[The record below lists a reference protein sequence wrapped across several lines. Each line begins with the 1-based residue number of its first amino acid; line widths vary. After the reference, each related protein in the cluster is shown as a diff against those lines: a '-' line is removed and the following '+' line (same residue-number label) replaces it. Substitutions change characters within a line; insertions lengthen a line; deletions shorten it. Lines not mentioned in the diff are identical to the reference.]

1 MPCAMSDRVAP
12 TRTGHRSHLLSRGVF
27 LVVGLAALFL
37 LAAAAIYFD
46 RRNVLDAATV
56 RANALA
62 EIAAAHVEQ
71 VLSSIDVNIRALD
84 FDLDESAPDL
94 GVVREK
100 LRLMQLS
107 SRALLGIGLIDASGR
122 LIVGSAAN
130 QTGPVDLSSRPF
142 FMALQSGQ
150 SRDLMLS
157 PPARTSTT
165 GELGIPISRAVWDA
179 DGKFAGVISGRLNP
193 TYFQRFF
200 QALGAD
206 AVAIVLPDG
215 TFLARYPEIDL
226 LAAPKL
232 PIGGNLSGG
241 AGPKF
246 EVSPVDGIERLLA
259 FRWLSVTPA
268 LVEIAF
274 DRERLL
280 EDWGRRRNI
289 IIAATALIAGLSV
302 ALLAAARRR
311 AHEFSEKLR
320 AEASAAVEA
329 EAREAAVEASR
340 RKSEFLAH
348 MSHEIRTPLNA
359 IIGFSQM
366 ISGQMLGPVGQ
377 PRYRDYAADI
387 LYSAEH
393 LLSVINNV
401 LDLSKVEAG
410 KWSLDVAQVSAGELV
425 EAACRLA
432 AARATHENVTL
443 DVRAMPAL
451 SILCDRRTLVQV
463 LLNLLINAIKF
474 AGEDRSVTVACERTR
489 DGGVAFSIADR
500 GPGMTSED
508 IERALRPFETAA
520 SVQARR
526 RQDTGL
532 GLPLARVFAEL
543 HDGALTLDSAPER
556 GTTARLN
563 LPAARVRAL

>member
-1 MPCAMSDRVAP
+1 MSDFTAP
-12 TRTGHRSHLLSRGVF
+12 ARIGYRSRIRSGDVLLAA
-27 LVVGLAALFL
+27 GLAVFFL
-37 LAAAAIYFD
+37 LAAAAIHFD
-46 RRNVLDAATV
+46 RRNVLDAAAE
-56 RANALA
+56 RASALA

-71 VLSSIDVNIRALD
+71 VLSAIDVNIRALD
-84 FDLDESAPDL
+84 FDLDESAPEL

-100 LRLMQLS
+100 LRLLQLGA
-107 SRALLGIGLIDASGR
+107 RALLGIGVIDASGQ
-122 LIVGSAAN
+122 LLVGSAAN
-130 QTGPVDLSSRPF
+130 LTGPVDLSSRPF
-142 FMALQSGQ
+142 FMALRGGQ
-150 SRDLMLS
+150 TRELMLS

-165 GELGIPISRAVWDA
+165 GELGIPISRALWDA
-179 DGKFAGVISGRLNP
+179 EGKFAGVVSGRLNP
-193 TYFQRFF
+193 AYFEQFF
-200 QALGAD
+200 RALGAD
-206 AVAIVLPDG
+206 AVAILLPDG
-215 TFLARYPEIDL
+215 TILGRYPEIDL

-232 PIGGNLSGG
+232 PVNGSTEGR
-241 AGPKF
+241 PTF
-246 EVSPVDGIERLLA
+246 VVSPVDGVERLLA
-259 FRWLSVTPA
+259 FRRLTVTPA
-268 LVEIAF
+268 LIEIAF

-280 EDWGRRRNI
+280 EDWGRRRNL
-289 IIAATALIAGLSV
+289 IIAASLLIAGLSV
-302 ALLAAARRR
+302 ALLAGARRR
-311 AHEFSEKLR
+311 ARDFSEKLR
-320 AEASAAVEA
+320 AEATAAVEA

-410 KWSLDVAQVSAGELV
+410 KWSLDVAHVPVGELV

-432 AARATHENVTL
+432 AARAAHENVAL
-443 DVRAMPAL
+443 DVRAVPAVSVL
-451 SILCDRRTLVQV
+451 GDRRTLVQI

-474 AGEDRSVTVACERTR
+474 AGDDRSVTVACERMR
-489 DGGVAFSIADR
+489 DGSVEFSIVDR
-500 GPGMTSED
+500 GQGMTRED
-508 IERALRPFETAA
+508 IERALRPFETAS

-543 HDGALTLDSAPER
+543 HEGALTLESAPER
-556 GTTARLN
+556 GTTARLY

>member
-1 MPCAMSDRVAP
+1 MSDFTALTSAGSRRWVSSGSLLVAA
-12 TRTGHRSHLLSRGVF
+12 G
-27 LVVGLAALFL
+27 LVAFFALAALVIEL
-37 LAAAAIYFD
+37 D
-46 RRNVLDAATV
+46 RRSVLDAAAK
-56 RANALA
+56 RASALSD
-62 EIAAAHVEQ
+62 IAVAHVEQ
-71 VLSSIDVNIRALD
+71 VLSAIDVNIQALD
-84 FDLDESAPDL
+84 YDLDVSAPDM

-100 LRLMQLS
+100 LRLIQLS
-107 SRALLGIGLIDASGR
+107 SSALLGIGLIDATGR
-122 LIVGSAAN
+122 LIVGSASTASH
-130 QTGPVDLSSRPF
+130 TVDLSSRPF
-142 FMALQSGQ
+142 FMALRGGQ
-150 SRDLMLS
+150 NRGLMLS

-165 GELGIPISRAVWDA
+165 GELGIPVSRAIWDSENT
-179 DGKFAGVISGRLNP
+179 FLGVVSGRLDP
-193 TYFQRFF
+193 IYFERFF

-206 AVAIVLPDG
+206 AVAILLPDG
-215 TFLARYPEIDL
+215 TILARYPRIDL

-232 PIGGNLSGG
+232 PVQGEFRDGMTS
-241 AGPKF
+241 KF
-246 EVSPVDGIERLLA
+246 DISPVDGIERLLA
-259 FRWLSVTPA
+259 FRRLSVVPA

-274 DRERLL
+274 DRDRLL
-280 EDWGRRRNI
+280 ESWSGRRNAI
-289 IIAATALIAGLSV
+289 VAASLVIAGLSL
-302 ALLAAARRR
+302 ALLAGARRR
-311 AHEFSEKLR
+311 ARDFSERLR
-320 AEASAAVEA
+320 AEAAAAVEA

-410 KWSLDVAQVSAGELV
+410 KWSLEVAHVPAGELV

-443 DVRAMPAL
+443 DVLGMPEI
-451 SILCDRRTLVQV
+451 SVLCDRRTLVQV

-474 AGEDRSVTVACERTR
+474 AGDDRSVTVACERTR
-489 DGGVAFSIADR
+489 DGGVEFSIVDC
-500 GPGMTSED
+500 GPGMTAED
-508 IERALRPFETAA
+508 IERALRPFETAS

-543 HDGALTLDSAPER
+543 HDGSLTLDSAPDR
-556 GTTARLN
+556 GTTARLY

>member
-1 MPCAMSDRVAP
+1 MTDFTALPRPNFRDR
-12 TRTGHRSHLLSRGVF
+12 LLSSGT
-27 LVVGLAALFL
+27 LVALGLIAFFL
-37 LAAAAIYFD
+37 LAAVTIHFD
-46 RRNVLDAATV
+46 RRNVLNTAAN

-71 VLSSIDVNIRALD
+71 ALTAIDANIRALD
-84 FDLDESAPDL
+84 FDLEESAPDL

-100 LRLMQLS
+100 LRLMQLG
-107 SRALLGIGLIDASGR
+107 SRALLGIGVIDASGQ
-122 LIVGSAAN
+122 LLVGSAAN
-130 QTGPVDLSSRPF
+130 LTGPVDLSSRPF
-142 FMALQSGQ
+142 FVTLRGGQ
-150 SRDLMLS
+150 TRDLTLS

-165 GELGIPISRAVWDA
+165 GELGIPISRALWDA
-179 DGKFAGVISGRLNP
+179 DGKFAGVVSGRLNP
-193 TYFQRFF
+193 AYFEQFF
-200 QALGAD
+200 RVLGAD
-206 AVAIVLPDG
+206 AVAILLPDG
-215 TFLARYPEIDL
+215 TILARYPEIDL

-232 PIGGNLSGG
+232 PVNGNTEGR
-241 AGPKF
+241 PTF
-246 EVSPVDGIERLLA
+246 VISPVDGVERLLA
-259 FRWLSVTPA
+259 FRRLTVTPA
-268 LVEIAF
+268 LIEIAF
-274 DRERLL
+274 DRDRLL
-280 EDWGRRRNI
+280 EDWGRRRNLI
-289 IIAATALIAGLSV
+289 VAASVLIAGLSV
-302 ALLAAARRR
+302 ALLAGARRR
-311 AHEFSEKLR
+311 ARDFSEKLR
-320 AEASAAVEA
+320 AEATAAVEA

-410 KWSLDVAQVSAGELV
+410 KWSLDVAHVPVGELV

-432 AARATHENVTL
+432 AARAAHEDVAL
-443 DVRAMPAL
+443 DVRAVPAVSVL
-451 SILCDRRTLVQV
+451 GDRRTLVQI

-474 AGEDRSVTVACERTR
+474 AGDDRSVTVACERMR
-489 DGGVAFSIADR
+489 DGSVEFSIVDR
-500 GPGMTSED
+500 GPGMTRED
-508 IERALRPFETAA
+508 IERALRPFETAS

-543 HDGALTLDSAPER
+543 HEGALTLESAPER
-556 GTTARLN
+556 GTTARLY